1 MKNYYSVNELAEILG
16 VTTRSVRN
24 YLREGKLQGV
34 KVGGKWKFSEENLS
48 EFLQFSLKNKPSFVG
63 TDQPTN
69 SAVVLK
75 FYLQYETLES
85 LHQFRDS
92 MISYHQDVYSNKE
105 DRYFFYNVLDDTYA
119 EFIISGNFNY
129 VQSFGTWFNEAVL
142 KRTDISLTAP
152 K

>member
-1 MKNYYSVNELAEILG
+1 MKNYYSVNEVAEILG

-24 YLREGKLQGV
+24 YLREGKLQGI

-63 TDQPTN
+63 TDQPIN

-85 LHQFRDS
+85 LHQFRDC

-105 DRYFFYNVLDDTYA
+105 DRYFF
-119 EFIISGNFNY
+119 IMS
-129 VQSFGTWFNEAVL
+129 
-142 KRTDISLTAP
+142 
-152 K
+152 

>member
-1 MKNYYSVNELAEILG
+1 MGPYYSVNQLAELLG

-24 YLREGKLQGV
+24 YLREGKLHGT
-34 KVGGKWKFSEENLS
+34 KVGGKWRFSEEDLS
-48 EFLQFSLKNKPSFVG
+48 DFLQFSFKTKPSFDGSDRVIE
-63 TDQPTN
+63 

-75 FYLQYETLES
+75 FYLQYESLES
-85 LHQFRDS
+85 LHQFRDR

-105 DRYFFYNVLDDTYA
+105 DRYFFYNVLDDECV

-129 VQSFGTWFNEAVL
+129 VQSFGAWFNEAVL
-142 KRTDISLTAP
+142 KQTDIWLSTP